1 MAEERTEVRRHAIL
15 FLAAFMILIAGGVVL
30 SFIFSQETEKFYHKQ
45 LTSVM
50 DYVKTQGESLQKTK
64 EEEEEA
70 FDKIYSSKVRFAAYA
85 IQKDAG
91 FAREDS
97 WVKGLRDRLECTN
110 IYIVG
115 RRGKPIAGSENTGI
129 DFYRVR
135 YQQLRSVFQENKAS
149 EPFSVT
155 QEDGKTYRYYG
166 AKINEDCE
174 VVVEEDEQ
182 ALEDLLIKTGD
193 WKTLL
198 KPACISGKAY
208 AYVVSDLDGSIL
220 YDSRGF
226 EASDT
231 IETYGE
237 NPDDLKD
244 GEIRGKLQNESEMIG
259 TVYLPDQK
267 AYVRIVLPKADL
279 TGVMGRFLPG
289 ILVLM
294 TVFLLMVIMARRG
307 RQAVQVALTGL
318 VAMFAFGFLFS
329 WLYGISLE
337 NYKEKVVAGRMEK
350 IETIRRDMYE
360 NLLEKS
366 NEAYGN
372 HMNAAADI
380 LGRNEFMRN
389 RTELKNISDALGL
402 DYIMIY
408 DNAMKE
414 IETSGDYVNLNLSKD
429 ADDPFYVLSDL
440 RFGVSE
446 RIWGPDEDP
455 ITGEYHQYIGVP
467 LKKNG
472 NPDGFLLGSVL
483 PDRLL
488 VEAGASVTG
497 YEKGFSGQATPERT
511 GQKDTQKE
519 KKSTLAGFYTKK
531 SPEAL
536 GKQAFGYTI
545 LIGGGS
551 MAGLA
556 LILILRKLLNEEK
569 EERESREPISCFTI
583 PLVLRLAAVFVS
595 LAALFW
601 TLFPGSGL
609 PAWSALRAIIETMF
623 YGKARAYSEAAG
635 IYGRGPGVSA
645 VTAGLLAAGLFYLA
659 ICLTGYVSG
668 RIVRAAGE
676 RTGQRVRAICRFI
689 QIIMV
694 VILIN
699 LVLYFFGV
707 PGPVLGFAAVLVIA
721 AVGLGGNTVIGDMI
735 AGLWILLAG
744 ILHTGDFVEV
754 EGRSGRV
761 EEIHLTYTDL
771 IREDGDRIVIGNRVF
786 AQRGL
791 RIRKSGL

>member
-1 MAEERTEVRRHAIL
+1 MAEERTEVRRQAIL
-15 FLAAFMILIAGGVVL
+15 FLAAFVILIVGGVVL
-30 SFIFSQETEKFYHKQ
+30 SLIFSQETEKFYQRQ

-50 DYVKTQGESLQKTK
+50 DDLRDQGKTIRKL
-64 EEEEEA
+64 EEAEEEA
-70 FDKIYSSKVRFAAYA
+70 FDALYSSKARFAAYS

-91 FAREDS
+91 FVREDS

-115 RRGKPIAGSENTGI
+115 RRGKSIALSEDKGI
-129 DFYRVR
+129 DFYRLR
-135 YQQLRSVFQENKAS
+135 YQQLRSVFQENKVS
-149 EPFSVT
+149 KPFSVT
-155 QEDGKTYRYYG
+155 REDGETYRYYG
-166 AKINEDCE
+166 AKINEDCQ

-182 ALEDLLIKTGD
+182 ALEDLLLKTGD
-193 WKTLL
+193 WETLL

-208 AYVVSDLDGSIL
+208 AYVVSDLTGSIL
-220 YDSRGF
+220 YDSRGY

-231 IETYGE
+231 IYTYGE
-237 NPDDLKD
+237 SPDDLKD
-244 GEIRGKLQNESEMIG
+244 GEIRGNLQSESEMIG

-267 AYVRIVLPKADL
+267 AYVRVVLPKTDM
-279 TGVMGRFLPG
+279 TGVLGRFLPG
-289 ILVLM
+289 ILILM
-294 TVFLLMVIMARRG
+294 TVFLLIVIMARRG

-337 NYKEKVVAGRMEK
+337 NYKENVVGTRQEK

-360 NLLEKS
+360 SLLDQN
-366 NEAYGN
+366 NEAYKN
-372 HMNAAADI
+372 HLRAAADI
-380 LGRNEFMRN
+380 MSRNEFMRS
-389 RTELKNISDALGL
+389 RAELKNISDALGF

-408 DNAMKE
+408 DDTMKE

-429 ADDPFYVLSDL
+429 KDDPFYVLSDL

-488 VEAGASVTG
+488 KEAGADLTG
-497 YEKGFSGQATPERT
+497 SEKEVSDQANPERT
-511 GQKDTQKE
+511 DKEDGQKDKDGIR
-519 KKSTLAGFYTKK
+519 AGFYSKK

-536 GKQAFGYTI
+536 GKQAFGYAV
-545 LIGGGS
+545 LIGGWGV
-551 MAGLA
+551 AGLA
-556 LILILRKLLNEEK
+556 LILMLRKLLKAEE
-569 EERESREPISCFTI
+569 EERESEEAISCFTI

-595 LAALFW
+595 LVALFW
-601 TLFPGSGL
+601 TLFPGTGL
-609 PAWSALRAIIETMF
+609 PAWSALRSIIETMF
-623 YGKARAYSEAAG
+623 YGKSRIYSEAAG

-645 VTAGLLAAGLFYLA
+645 FTAGLLAVGLFYLA

-676 RTGQRVRAICRFI
+676 RTGQKVQAIGRFI

-694 VILIN
+694 MVLIS
-699 LVLYFFGV
+699 LLLYFFGV
-707 PGPVLGFAAVLVIA
+707 PGPVLGTAAVLLIA
-721 AVGLGGNTVIGDMI
+721 AVGLGGNTVIGDI
-735 AGLWILLAG
+735 TAGLWILLAG
-744 ILHTGDFVEV
+744 ILHRGDFVEV

-771 IREDGDRIVIGNRVF
+771 TREDGDRIVIGNRVF

-791 RIRKSGL
+791 RIRKSGI